1 MVLFSS
7 SLDQYPDHLADSLD
21 KLEIPCLKKKIGN
34 IRDQAETRMLRF
46 IFMEG
51 ATGLLLRLLVHLAI
65 LKNWVRQ
72 KSQKL
77 WLNAYELGSPSLSME
92 QRSLLH

>member
-1 MVLFSS
+1 
-7 SLDQYPDHLADSLD
+7 
-21 KLEIPCLKKKIGN
+21 
-34 IRDQAETRMLRF
+34 MLRF